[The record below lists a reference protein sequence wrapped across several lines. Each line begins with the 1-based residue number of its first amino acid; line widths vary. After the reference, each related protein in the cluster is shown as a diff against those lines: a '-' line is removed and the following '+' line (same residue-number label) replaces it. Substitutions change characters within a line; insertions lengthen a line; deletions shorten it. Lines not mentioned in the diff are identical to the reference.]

1 MWGGLI
7 TRPCAPSN
15 ELFRYLCSDPP
26 MKHISE
32 TILRMFEAK
41 LRVARLK
48 LRDAEEHG
56 VSFVEIQR
64 IKREISECEKIV
76 NDLKSR
82 MDNPDSD
89 DEAI

>member
-1 MWGGLI
+1 
-7 TRPCAPSN
+7 
-15 ELFRYLCSDPP
+15 

-41 LRVARLK
+41 LRMARLK

-64 IKREISECEKIV
+64 IKRDIAEIEKII
-76 NDLKSR
+76 NDLNSR
-82 MDNPDSD
+82 TDNPDSN
-89 DEAI
+89 DEHV